1 MIKVRS
7 VSLQSSGQVR
17 SGQSDSADLPHLSS
31 VEAGLAGPLLSVI
44 SDYPASSALQLP
56 VVECHLL
63 IDLSLQQGVALVI
76 HHADV
81 DDLLAEVLQDLS
93 QLAVLVVGARE
104 AGSDV
109 VAVLVVIVRQSCR
122 DLSLGV
128 ALTDQSASLP
138 VFS

>member
-1 MIKVRS
+1 M
-7 VSLQSSGQVR
+7 
-17 SGQSDSADLPHLSS
+17 
-31 VEAGLAGPLLSVI
+31 I
-44 SDYPASSALQLP
+44 SDYPTSSALQLP
-56 VVECHLL
+56 AVECHLL
-63 IDLSLQQGVALVI
+63 IDLSLQQSVALVI

-93 QLAVLVVGARE
+93 QLAVLVVGPRE

-109 VAVLVVIVRQSCR
+109 VAVLVMIVRQSCW